1 MTIIHTHLQHF
12 GPAILHVSIIFI
24 NSIAEISANSA
35 DLGLGI
41 MPGMNGMMVG
51 TPHLIPPPGLPQ
63 LLRQRMSDLAT
74 HRLAHASFGAGGV
87 VHPHPGAYPGG
98 MIPYPVLSHAEHLA
112 MAHRHH
118 QYQQAGMMAYHQS
131 HVIHDDSNA
140 LNAAYGAQPNPS
152 GKEALPPS
160 EGSAKLE
167 TPVDDDV
174 PMMAMYKS
182 KKKSDK
188 RAKKA
193 EKRKRKPKL
202 VHKATPQLKTVNA
215 DPPPKVHDAKNHLVH
230 HNLFNGG
237 FDGIGRKISSPLK
250 GESIESVKEK
260 SEDSPPSSN
269 GMLKLSS
276 SPHHKMNG
284 GSVSFSLVKS
294 ELTTE
299 ENSVTTKSL
308 DEIASMIAASRKKS
322 PPMSDDKKPAAKNGK
337 KSSPSSKISLPV
349 AKKHRVDSDK
359 SSNDEDNCE
368 KEKGN
373 PDSGTSKI
381 VKVTTDCKR
390 DGPHGD
396 VLALLFNAD
405 GSGKSSSAIDI
416 KNIID
421 AAADAI
427 IVSTG
432 LCVGA
437 SDAAIAAAVK
447 RDTDECKPS
456 TDGNK
461 SIKEKVTAAPVEPP
475 VDDGAAL
482 PEIANH
488 SVAPAN
494 ADVDKHLGDVASSLL
509 GLMQN

>member
-1 MTIIHTHLQHF
+1 LSRLFYQ
-12 GPAILHVSIIFI
+12 
-24 NSIAEISANSA
+24 SIAEISTNGA

-41 MPGMNGMMVG
+41 MPGMNGMMG
-51 TPHLIPPPGLPQ
+51 GPPHLIPPTGSLALQHSQ
-63 LLRQRMSDLAT
+63 LLRQGMSDPAT

-87 VHPHPGAYPGG
+87 AHHHPGAHPGG
-98 MIPYPVLSHAEHLA
+98 MIPYPIISHNEHLA
-112 MAHRHH
+112 MVHHHH
-118 QYQQAGMMAYHQS
+118 QYQQQAGMMAYHQS
-131 HVIHDDSNA
+131 RVIHDDTNA

-182 KKKSDK
+182 KKKADK

-202 VHKATPQLKTVNA
+202 VHKATPQLKTVSA

-237 FDGIGRKISSPLK
+237 FDSNADGGIGKKVSSPLK
-250 GESIESVKEK
+250 GKSVE
-260 SEDSPPSSN
+260 
-269 GMLKLSS
+269 
-276 SPHHKMNG
+276 HKKNG
-284 GSVSFSLVKS
+284 GSVSFSLAKS
-294 ELTTE
+294 ELSTE
-299 ENSVTTKSL
+299 ENSVATKSL

-322 PPMSDDKKPAAKNGK
+322 PPMSDEKKPAAKNEK
-337 KSSPSSKISLPV
+337 KSTKSLPV
-349 AKKHRVDSDK
+349 AKKRRVDGVK
-359 SSNDEDNCE
+359 SSNDKDNCE
-368 KEKGN
+368 KEKE
-373 PDSGTSKI
+373 SGISKNDG
-381 VKVTTDCKR
+381 KVTNGCKR

-405 GSGKSSSAIDI
+405 GSGKSCSAVDVE
-416 KNIID
+416 NIID

-427 IVSTG
+427 IGSTG
-432 LCVGA
+432 LRVGA
-437 SDAAIAAAVK
+437 SDADVAAATNDAVK
-447 RDTDECKPS
+447 SDTDESKPS

-461 SIKEKVTAAPVEPP
+461 SIEEKVATAPLQKEPP
-475 VDDGAAL
+475 VNDGANAL

-488 SVAPAN
+488 SVAPTN
-494 ADVDKHLGDVASSLL
+494 ADVDKHLGDVAVPSSD
-509 GLMQN
+509 

>member
-1 MTIIHTHLQHF
+1 
-12 GPAILHVSIIFI
+12 
-24 NSIAEISANSA
+24 
-35 DLGLGI
+35 
-41 MPGMNGMMVG
+41 
-51 TPHLIPPPGLPQ
+51 
-63 LLRQRMSDLAT
+63 
-74 HRLAHASFGAGGV
+74 
-87 VHPHPGAYPGG
+87 
-98 MIPYPVLSHAEHLA
+98 
-112 MAHRHH
+112 
-118 QYQQAGMMAYHQS
+118 
-131 HVIHDDSNA
+131 
-140 LNAAYGAQPNPS
+140 
-152 GKEALPPS
+152 
-160 EGSAKLE
+160 
-167 TPVDDDV
+167 
-174 PMMAMYKS
+174 
-182 KKKSDK
+182 
-188 RAKKA
+188 
-193 EKRKRKPKL
+193 
-202 VHKATPQLKTVNA
+202 
-215 DPPPKVHDAKNHLVH
+215 
-230 HNLFNGG
+230 
-237 FDGIGRKISSPLK
+237 
-250 GESIESVKEK
+250 
-260 SEDSPPSSN
+260 
-269 GMLKLSS
+269 
-276 SPHHKMNG
+276 
-284 GSVSFSLVKS
+284 
-294 ELTTE
+294 
-299 ENSVTTKSL
+299 
-308 DEIASMIAASRKKS
+308 
-322 PPMSDDKKPAAKNGK
+322 MSDDKKPAAKNGK

-373 PDSGTSKI
+373 PDSGTLKN
-381 VKVTTDCKR
+381 VTVTTDCKR

-396 VLALLFNAD
+396 VLALFFNAD
-405 GSGKSSSAIDI
+405 GSGKSSSAVDI

-461 SIKEKVTAAPVEPP
+461 SIKEKVTTAPVEPP

>member
-1 MTIIHTHLQHF
+1 
-12 GPAILHVSIIFI
+12 
-24 NSIAEISANSA
+24 
-35 DLGLGI
+35 
-41 MPGMNGMMVG
+41 MMVG

-63 LLRQRMSDLAT
+63 LLRQRMSDPAT
-74 HRLAHASFGAGGV
+74 HRLAHG
-87 VHPHPGAYPGG
+87 VHPHLGAYPDS
-98 MIPYPVLSHAEHLA
+98 MIPYPALNHAEHLA

-202 VHKATPQLKTVNA
+202 VHKATPQLKIVSA
-215 DPPPKVHDAKNHLVH
+215 DPPPTVHDAKNHLVH

-237 FDGIGRKISSPLK
+237 FDSKADGGIGKK
-250 GESIESVKEK
+250 SVKEK
-260 SEDSPPSSN
+260 SEDSPPSSK

-276 SPHHKMNG
+276 SPHHKRNG
-284 GSVSFSLVKS
+284 GSVSFSLAKS

-299 ENSVTTKSL
+299 ENSVATKSL
-308 DEIASMIAASRKKS
+308 DKIASMIAASRKKS
-322 PPMSDDKKPAAKNGK
+322 PPMSDDKKLAVKNEK
-337 KSSPSSKISLPV
+337 KSSPSPKISLPV

-359 SSNDEDNCE
+359 SQSSNDEDNCE

-373 PDSGTSKI
+373 PDSGTSKN

-390 DGPHGD
+390 VGPHGN
-396 VLALLFNAD
+396 VLALLFNSD
-405 GSGKSSSAIDI
+405 GSGKSSSAVDVE
-416 KNIID
+416 NIID

-432 LCVGA
+432 LRVGA
-437 SDAAIAAAVK
+437 ADAVVAAAVK

-461 SIKEKVTAAPVEPP
+461 SIKEKVTTAPLEPP
-475 VDDGAAL
+475 VDDDAA
-482 PEIANH
+482 
-488 SVAPAN
+488 
-494 ADVDKHLGDVASSLL
+494 HLKSQIILSLQQTPML
-509 GLMQN
+509 INI

>member
-1 MTIIHTHLQHF
+1 
-12 GPAILHVSIIFI
+12 
-24 NSIAEISANSA
+24 
-35 DLGLGI
+35 
-41 MPGMNGMMVG
+41 MMVG
-51 TPHLIPPPGLPQ
+51 PPHLIPPPGSPHF
-63 LLRQRMSDLAT
+63 LRQGMSDPAT
-74 HRLAHASFGAGGV
+74 HRLAFGASGV

-98 MIPYPVLSHAEHLA
+98 MIPYPVLSHTEHLA
-112 MAHRHH
+112 MMHRHH
-118 QYQQAGMMAYHQS
+118 QYQQAGMMAYHQPR
-131 HVIHDDSNA
+131 VIHDDSNA
-140 LNAAYGAQPNPS
+140 LNAAYGAEPNPS

-182 KKKSDK
+182 KKKADK
-188 RAKKA
+188 CAKKA

-202 VHKATPQLKTVNA
+202 VHKVTPQLKIVSA

-237 FDGIGRKISSPLK
+237 FDSKADGGIGKNISSLLVK
-250 GESIESVKEK
+250 GKSIESVKEK

-276 SPHHKMNG
+276 SPHHKKNG
-284 GSVSFSLVKS
+284 GSISFPLAKS

-299 ENSVTTKSL
+299 ENSVATKSL

-322 PPMSDDKKPAAKNGK
+322 PPMSDDKKLAAKNEK
-337 KSSPSSKISLPV
+337 KSSPTSKISLPV

-368 KEKGN
+368 KEKSN
-373 PDSGTSKI
+373 PDSGTSKN

-396 VLALLFNAD
+396 VLALLFNSD
-405 GSGKSSSAIDI
+405 GSGKSSSAVDVE
-416 KNIID
+416 NIID

-427 IVSTG
+427 IGSTG
-432 LCVGA
+432 LRVGA
-437 SDAAIAAAVK
+437 SDDVVAAAVK

-456 TDGNK
+456 SDGNK
-461 SIKEKVTAAPVEPP
+461 SINEKVTAVPLEPL

-488 SVAPAN
+488 SVPPAN
-494 ADVDKHLGDVASSLL
+494 ADVDEH
-509 GLMQN
+509 